1 MFGFVPFCEEHVC
14 LGVLGELLCIGVV
27 CSNSSYC
34 LMKDKLT
41 RTIPSPYIGVGLIC
55 NSTSETFIHRFIYND
70 NMIYSICIYIS
81 TYSICICSFI
91 FTHTHT
97 TSYI

>member
-1 MFGFVPFCEEHVC
+1 MC

-27 CSNSSYC
+27 CSNSSYW

-41 RTIPSPYIGVGLIC
+41 RTIPSPYIGVVLIC

-70 NMIYSICIYIS
+70 NMIYSVYIYI
-81 TYSICICSFI
+81 
-91 FTHTHT
+91 
-97 TSYI
+97 YIRII